1 MSLTTA
7 WSFSG
12 DVNLE
17 SVAGR
22 NEGDIEAVLE
32 AVLKVVHGQLIR
44 ALPESSLRVEAEDL
58 FSDLVTGRVPSGF
71 EEVHIMV
78 ITGWSWTVLQDT
90 PADVVERMVMYLS
103 VSRAREDEGA
113 LAFPEDVHGR

>member
-22 NEGDIEAVLE
+22 DEEDLE
-32 AVLKVVHGQLIR
+32 AVLRVVHDGLARVQ
-44 ALPESSLRVEAEDL
+44 PGSSLRVQAEGL
-58 FSDLVTGRVPSGF
+58 FSDLVAGRVPSGF
-71 EEVHIMV
+71 EDVHVMAL
-78 ITGWSWTVLQDT
+78 TGWSWIALQDT
-90 PADVVERMVMYLS
+90 PADVVERMVIYMS
-103 VSRAREDEGA
+103 VTRARDSEGA